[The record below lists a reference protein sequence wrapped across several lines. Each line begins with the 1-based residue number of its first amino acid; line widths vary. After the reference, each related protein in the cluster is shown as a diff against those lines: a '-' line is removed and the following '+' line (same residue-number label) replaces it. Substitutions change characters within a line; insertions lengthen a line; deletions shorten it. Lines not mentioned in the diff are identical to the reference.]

1 MTFSGNALDY
11 NRGFNTTIE
20 LGLANIAAS
29 ATNTAMTTAQGAL
42 GFLVPAGMYAV
53 VLYLNVES
61 NADLTA
67 GTATFNITSDGTI
80 IGNTPSVVLDFAAGT
95 VRRNSSVGRV
105 GTHKITAGKR
115 IGVGVTTNAGY
126 LPTTADHTAFVLI
139 QLLPV
144 S

>member
-1 MTFSGNALDY
+1 VTFSGNALDY

-20 LGLANIAAS
+20 FGLANIGAS
-29 ATNTAMTTAQGAL
+29 ATNTAMTSAQGAL
-42 GFLVPAGMYAV
+42 GFIVPAGMYAV

-80 IGNTPSVVLDFAAGT
+80 IGNTPSVVLDAAGT
-95 VRRNSSVGRV
+95 VRRNTSVGRM

-115 IGVGVTTNAGY
+115 IGVGITTNAGY
-126 LPTTADHTAFVLI
+126 LPTSADHTAFVLI
-139 QLLPV
+139 QLLPA

>member
-1 MTFSGNALDY
+1 VTFSGNALDY

-29 ATNTAMTTAQGAL
+29 ATNTAMTSAQGAL

-61 NADLTA
+61 SADVTA
-67 GTATFNITSDGTI
+67 GTATFNVTVDGTI
-80 IGNTPSVVLDFAAGT
+80 IGNTPSVELNATTNRRAG
-95 VRRNSSVGRV
+95 SVGRV
-105 GTHKITAGKR
+105 GSHKVTAGKR
-115 IGVGVTTNAGY
+115 IGVGVTTNSAY

-139 QLLPV
+139 QLLPA